1 MRSRSSSQC
10 VMYARILY
18 YKCASVCGC
27 VGVLVGGRVCVR
39 VYLVPSAVQSMPGVA
54 VNNTTRALI
63 VTLKLKGIG
72 RAATEIADGEK
83 RHGCCGCA
91 RDGVDVQG
99 PSVFC
104 YKSLIT
110 FYYLSENFARRILN
124 TF

>member
-1 MRSRSSSQC
+1 MC
-10 VMYARILY
+10 
-18 YKCASVCGC
+18 KD
-27 VGVLVGGRVCVR
+27 VCVFGIIR
-39 VYLVPSAVQSMPGVA
+39 GEVDAGIA

-72 RAATEIADGEK
+72 RAATEIV
-83 RHGCCGCA
+83 
-91 RDGVDVQG
+91 DGVEMGMGVDMG

>member
-1 MRSRSSSQC
+1 MYRSRGNGYNMIWVVVLRGS
-10 VMYARILY
+10 ALY
-18 YKCASVCGC
+18 T
-27 VGVLVGGRVCVR
+27 R
-39 VYLVPSAVQSMPGVA
+39 VYIINVWVCECMCLCVFGTIRGIVNAGVA

-72 RAATEIADGEK
+72 RVATEIVDGEEMAVVSV
-83 RHGCCGCA
+83 RE
-91 RDGVDVQG
+91 GVDVG